1 MAARD
6 EAVDGWRRPS
16 WKYSMV
22 AGQMVAGELVEED
35 RWQAEVESRFAAK
48 RGRAGGVEPT

>member
-1 MAARD
+1 
-6 EAVDGWRRPS
+6 
-16 WKYSMV
+16 MV

-48 RGRAGGVEPT
+48 RGRAGGFEEDRKAVRRAGA